1 MEKKR
6 VKINNVSLLIAVA
19 LLVVMYIAGANI
31 YERFGSV
38 STILNLFNDNAYLI
52 VVSVGMTFVLLT
64 GGIDI
69 SVASTLAFSGVFSA
83 FLLEKGWSAGVVI
96 PLVLLIG
103 AFVGYMQGYVI
114 HTFDIAP
121 FLVTLAGQFL
131 MRGMCA
137 VISTVS
143 IPINNGFYKAVAL
156 GKISFTLKSGGRPK
170 LYYYVFVAVFVVLAA
185 WYVLKYT
192 RFGRAVYAVGSNEQS
207 AQYMG
212 LNVKLVKIGVYAIN
226 GFCAALGGVLF
237 SFYTLAGYSLQ
248 NMGLELDA
256 ISSAVIGGTLLTGGV
271 GTVIGSLVGVLIQGI
286 IQTIVTYQNLN
297 TWWTKVN
304 ELYVEKQ
311 YRLEAQLKSLQEQIK
326 PHFLYNTLDTI
337 SWLAREHG
345 AMDVVGLVDALTNMF
360 RVGLSS
366 GRDFIMLRE
375 EKKHVVNYLYIQKV
389 RYGERLQYEIKIP
402 NEYDEI
408 PVPKLILQ
416 PLVENAIY
424 HGVKKKRTTGRIEID
439 AFREGQKIY
448 IRIRD
453 DGAGISPGR
462 LAEIREWLEHPGNR
476 ERGEGFGLSYMGE
489 RIELTYGLE
498 YGSFGNM

>member
-6 VKINNVSLLIAVA
+6 LKINNVSLLIAVV

-31 YERFGSV
+31 YERFGAV

-297 TWWTKVN
+297 TWWTKVTFAGI
-304 ELYVEKQ
+304 LCFFILVQKMAAVRAEKQ
-311 YRLEAQLKSLQEQIK
+311 KEA
-326 PHFLYNTLDTI
+326 
-337 SWLAREHG
+337 
-345 AMDVVGLVDALTNMF
+345 
-360 RVGLSS
+360 
-366 GRDFIMLRE
+366 
-375 EKKHVVNYLYIQKV
+375 
-389 RYGERLQYEIKIP
+389 
-402 NEYDEI
+402 
-408 PVPKLILQ
+408 
-416 PLVENAIY
+416 
-424 HGVKKKRTTGRIEID
+424 
-439 AFREGQKIY
+439 
-448 IRIRD
+448 
-453 DGAGISPGR
+453 
-462 LAEIREWLEHPGNR
+462 
-476 ERGEGFGLSYMGE
+476 
-489 RIELTYGLE
+489 
-498 YGSFGNM
+498 

>member
-6 VKINNVSLLIAVA
+6 LKINNVSLLIAVV

-38 STILNLFNDNAYLI
+38 STILNLFNVNAYLI

-297 TWWTKVN
+297 TWWTKVT
-304 ELYVEKQ
+304 
-311 YRLEAQLKSLQEQIK
+311 
-326 PHFLYNTLDTI
+326 F
-337 SWLAREHG
+337 
-345 AMDVVGLVDALTNMF
+345 
-360 RVGLSS
+360 
-366 GRDFIMLRE
+366 
-375 EKKHVVNYLYIQKV
+375 
-389 RYGERLQYEIKIP
+389 
-402 NEYDEI
+402 
-408 PVPKLILQ
+408 
-416 PLVENAIY
+416 
-424 HGVKKKRTTGRIEID
+424 
-439 AFREGQKIY
+439 
-448 IRIRD
+448 
-453 DGAGISPGR
+453 AGILCFFILVQKMAAVR
-462 LAEIREWLEHPGNR
+462 AEKEKEA
-476 ERGEGFGLSYMGE
+476 
-489 RIELTYGLE
+489 
-498 YGSFGNM
+498 